1 MSDSD
6 ISVASLQELVRGS
19 QLPTTF
25 ESNGQLIIHARSAR
39 RRAAQEKWIIKKRL
53 GSGGQAYID
62 LQERITAGSGPPQ
75 LRAVKNL
82 KIPDGRR
89 DGSRELYRREL
100 EAIAKF
106 SQAKVCPRICLPRLI
121 YVSLLTQLLQ
131 YSDHFV
137 TSFGWFLSSQVCL
150 SLPNKAMPWL
160 TFSHQ
165 RSSSIS
171 LWSIVN

>member
-62 LQERITAGSGPPQ
+62 LQERITTGSGPPQ

-89 DGSRELYRREL
+89 EGSRELYRREL

-106 SQAKVCPRICLPRLI
+106 SQAKVCLRNLFLRLS
-121 YVSLLTQLLQ
+121 YVWFLTQLWQ

-150 SLPNKAMPWL
+150 PLSSRVMPWL
-160 TFSHQ
+160 TSSH
-165 RSSSIS
+165 
-171 LWSIVN
+171 